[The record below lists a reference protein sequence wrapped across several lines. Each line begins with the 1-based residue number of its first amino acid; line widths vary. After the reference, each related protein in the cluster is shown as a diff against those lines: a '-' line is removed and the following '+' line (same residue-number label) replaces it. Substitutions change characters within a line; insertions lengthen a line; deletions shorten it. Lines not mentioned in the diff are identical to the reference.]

1 MEQLEK
7 VKHLLIELEIDEIAD
22 AVQEALKTHKPVEI
36 INVISEGMLE
46 VGRLY
51 EEQEYYLPELVLG
64 GETVEEAMKILNP
77 LLEAGEGVPK
87 KATVVAAT
95 VKGDHHDIGKNIVC
109 VMLRAAGYDVKDLG
123 KDVHESKIIE
133 AVEKYKPEIVALSAL
148 LTMTV
153 VEIETV
159 VNELKAKGLRDSVKV
174 MCGGAPLNEELA
186 KKLGA
191 DYYSDDAVNAIEVAN
206 KIVAGEL

>member
-7 VKHLLIELEIDEIAD
+7 VKNLLVELEIDEIAD

-95 VKGDHHDIGKNIVC
+95 VK
-109 VMLRAAGYDVKDLG
+109 
-123 KDVHESKIIE
+123 
-133 AVEKYKPEIVALSAL
+133 
-148 LTMTV
+148 
-153 VEIETV
+153 
-159 VNELKAKGLRDSVKV
+159 
-174 MCGGAPLNEELA
+174 
-186 KKLGA
+186 
-191 DYYSDDAVNAIEVAN
+191 
-206 KIVAGEL
+206 